1 MFSVNLTGYLPELF
15 IILAIAA
22 IVLIARRNPGENIYK
37 FVTNKATDIYDK
49 YAPYSFKMVRQKAI
63 ELGQEY
69 SPRQYLTQVI
79 ILGGIAAIV
88 GYFYFYS
95 IITAIIYAVIAIAT
109 VPYLAYLRLQR
120 VYSEYIFEQIQTYTT
135 NVIMEFNTT
144 QSFVKALEGVRDS
157 GILEEPV
164 LSDVKKM
171 IDMSYQNGTIDE
183 SIQYFNNKYP
193 FYMVKNMH
201 QLFLQITKEGAR
213 DSGQA
218 LENMSLDIDALVEG
232 VYRDQMD
239 RNNFHGR
246 FLRFGLI
253 LYLLVIVLRYMLGE
267 ENYIQ
272 LLDIWYVQ
280 IILHAIVIINA
291 FFMLS
296 GEKYYNEDVGG
307 E

>member
-1 MFSVNLTGYLPELF
+1 MKYLTELVCLLVIA
-15 IILAIAA
+15 IITL
-22 IVLIARRNPGENIYK
+22 LLRKNPGENLYK
-37 FVTNKATDIYDK
+37 YVAGKATVAYEK
-49 YAPYSFKMVRQKAI
+49 YAPYSFKMVREKAI
-63 ELGQEY
+63 ELGQEFT
-69 SPRQYLTQVI
+69 PRQYLTQVI
-79 ILGGIAAIV
+79 VLGGLAALV

-95 IITAIIYAVIAIAT
+95 IIIAIIYAIIAIAT

-135 NVIMEFNTT
+135 TVIMEFNTT

-157 GILEEPV
+157 GILEDPV

-171 IDMSYQNGTIDE
+171 IEMSYQNGTIDE
-183 SIQYFNNKYP
+183 SIDYFNSKYP

-253 LYLLVIVLRYMLGE
+253 LYLLVVVLRFMLGE
-267 ENYIQ
+267 ENYIK

-280 IILHAIVIINA
+280 VILHAIVIINA
-291 FFMLS
+291 FFMMS
-296 GEKYYNEDVGG
+296 GEKYYNEDVGV

>member
-1 MFSVNLTGYLPELF
+1 MKYLTELVCLLVIA
-15 IILAIAA
+15 IITL
-22 IVLIARRNPGENIYK
+22 LLRKNPGENLYK
-37 FVTNKATDIYDK
+37 YVAGKATVAYEK
-49 YAPYSFKMVRQKAI
+49 YAPYSFKMVREKAI
-63 ELGQEY
+63 ELGQEFT
-69 SPRQYLTQVI
+69 PRQYLTQVI
-79 ILGGIAAIV
+79 VLGGLAALV

-95 IITAIIYAVIAIAT
+95 IIIAIIYAIIAIAT

-157 GILEEPV
+157 GILEDPV

-171 IDMSYQNGTIDE
+171 IEMSYQNGTIDE
-183 SIQYFNNKYP
+183 SIDYFNSKYP
-193 FYMVKNMH
+193 FYMVRNMH

-253 LYLLVIVLRYMLGE
+253 LYLLVVVLSP
-267 ENYIQ
+267 
-272 LLDIWYVQ
+272 
-280 IILHAIVIINA
+280 A
-291 FFMLS
+291 
-296 GEKYYNEDVGG
+296 
-307 E
+307 

>member
-1 MFSVNLTGYLPELF
+1 MKYLPEL
-15 IILAIAA
+15 IILLIIA
-22 IVLIARRNPGENIYK
+22 IVVLVARRNPGENVYK
-37 FVTNKATDIYDK
+37 FFVTNATRAYDK
-49 YAPYSFKMVRQKAI
+49 YAPYSFKMVREKAV

-69 SPRQYLTQVI
+69 TPRQYISQIV
-79 ILGGIAAIV
+79 ILGGLAGLV

-95 IITAIIYAVIAIAT
+95 IIIAVIYAIIAIST
-109 VPYLAYLRLQR
+109 IPYLAYLRLQR

-144 QSFVKALEGVRDS
+144 QSFVKSLEGVRDS
-157 GILEEPV
+157 GILEDPV

-183 SIQYFNNKYP
+183 SIQYFNNLYP

-253 LYLLVIVLRYMLGE
+253 LYLLVIVLRFMLGE

>member
-1 MFSVNLTGYLPELF
+1 MNYLPELVILL
-15 IILAIAA
+15 IIAV
-22 IVLIARRNPGENIYK
+22 IVLLLRRNPGEGVYK
-37 FVTNKATDIYDK
+37 FVTNNVEKAYDK
-49 YAPYSFKMVRQKAI
+49 YAPYSFKIVREKAK

-69 SPRQYLTQVI
+69 TSRQYATQAAL
-79 ILGGIAAIV
+79 LGGIAAVI

-95 IITAIIYAVIAIAT
+95 IIIAVIYAIIAIAFI
-109 VPYLAYLRLQR
+109 PYLAYLRLQR

-135 NVIMEFNTT
+135 NVIMEFGTT
-144 QSFVKALEGVRDS
+144 QSFVKSLEGVRDS

-164 LSDVKKM
+164 LGDVKKM
-171 IDMSYQNGTIDE
+171 IEMSYQNGTIDE
-183 SIQYFNNKYP
+183 SIEYFNEKYP

-201 QLFLQITKEGAR
+201 QLFLQITKEGAK

-239 RNNFHGR
+239 RANFHSH

-253 LYLLVIVLRYMLGE
+253 LYFLIIALRFMLGE
-267 ENYIQ
+267 ENYIEM
-272 LLDIWYVQ
+272 LDIWYVQ
-280 IILHAIVIINA
+280 IILHLIVIINSY
-291 FFMLS
+291 FLLN
-296 GEKYYNEDVGG
+296 GEKYYNEDVGV

>member
-1 MFSVNLTGYLPELF
+1 MKYLPEL
-15 IILAIAA
+15 IILLIIA
-22 IVLIARRNPGENIYK
+22 IVVLVARRNPGENVYK
-37 FVTNKATDIYDK
+37 FFVTNATRAYDK
-49 YAPYSFKMVRQKAI
+49 YAPYSFKMVREKAV

-69 SPRQYLTQVI
+69 TPRQYISQIV
-79 ILGGIAAIV
+79 ILGGLAGLV

-95 IITAIIYAVIAIAT
+95 IIIAVIYAIVAIST
-109 VPYLAYLRLQR
+109 IPYLAYLRLQR

-157 GILEEPV
+157 GILEDPV

-171 IDMSYQNGTIDE
+171 IEMSYQNGTIDE
-183 SIQYFNNKYP
+183 SIDYFNSKYP
-193 FYMVKNMH
+193 FYMVRNMH

-253 LYLLVIVLRYMLGE
+253 LYLLVVVLRFMLGE

-280 IILHAIVIINA
+280 VILHAIVIINA
-291 FFMLS
+291 FFMMS
-296 GEKYYNEDVGG
+296 GEKYYNEDVGV

>member
-1 MFSVNLTGYLPELF
+1 MNYLPELVILL
-15 IILAIAA
+15 IIAI
-22 IVLIARRNPGENIYK
+22 IVLVARRNPGENVYK
-37 FVTNKATDIYDK
+37 FFVTNATRAYDK
-49 YAPYSFKMVRQKAI
+49 YAPYSFKMVREKAI
-63 ELGQEY
+63 ELGQEFT
-69 SPRQYLTQVI
+69 SRQYLTQVVV
-79 ILGGIAAIV
+79 LGGIAGLI

-95 IITAIIYAVIAIAT
+95 VIIAVIYAVIAIAT

-120 VYSEYIFEQIQTYTT
+120 IYSEYIFEQIQTYTT

-144 QSFVKALEGVRDS
+144 QSFVKSLEGVRDS

-183 SIQYFNNKYP
+183 SIKYFNDKYP

-253 LYLLVIVLRYMLGE
+253 LYLLIVVLRFMLGE
-267 ENYIQ
+267 ENYIK

-280 IILHAIVIINA
+280 VILHAIVIINA
-291 FFMLS
+291 FFLLS
-296 GEKYYNEDVGG
+296 GEKYYNEDVGV

>member
-1 MFSVNLTGYLPELF
+1 MNYLPELVILL
-15 IILAIAA
+15 IIAI
-22 IVLIARRNPGENIYK
+22 IVLVARRNPGENVYK
-37 FVTNKATDIYDK
+37 FFVTNATRAYDK
-49 YAPYSFKMVRQKAI
+49 YAPYSFKMVREKAI
-63 ELGQEY
+63 ELGQEFT
-69 SPRQYLTQVI
+69 SRQYLTQVAV
-79 ILGGIAAIV
+79 LGGIAGLI

-95 IITAIIYAVIAIAT
+95 VIIAVIYAVIAIAT

-120 VYSEYIFEQIQTYTT
+120 IYSEYIFEQIQTYTT

-144 QSFVKALEGVRDS
+144 QSFVKSLEGVRDS

-183 SIQYFNNKYP
+183 SIKYFNDKYP

-253 LYLLVIVLRYMLGE
+253 LYLLIVVLRFMLGE
-267 ENYIQ
+267 DNYIK

-280 IILHAIVIINA
+280 VILHAIVIINA
-291 FFMLS
+291 FFLLS
-296 GEKYYNEDVGG
+296 GEKYYNEDVGV

>member
-1 MFSVNLTGYLPELF
+1 MNYLPELVILL
-15 IILAIAA
+15 IIAI
-22 IVLIARRNPGENIYK
+22 IVLVARRNPGENVYK
-37 FVTNKATDIYDK
+37 FFVTNATRAYDK
-49 YAPYSFKMVRQKAI
+49 YAPYSFKMVREKAI
-63 ELGQEY
+63 ELGQEFT
-69 SPRQYLTQVI
+69 SRQYLTQVAV
-79 ILGGIAAIV
+79 LGGIAGLI

-95 IITAIIYAVIAIAT
+95 VIIAVIYAVIAIAT

-120 VYSEYIFEQIQTYTT
+120 IYSEYIFEQIQTYTT

-144 QSFVKALEGVRDS
+144 QSFVKSLEGVRDS
-157 GILEEPV
+157 GIIEEPV

-183 SIQYFNNKYP
+183 SIKYFNDKYP

-253 LYLLVIVLRYMLGE
+253 LYLLIVVLRFMLGE
-267 ENYIQ
+267 DNYIK

-280 IILHAIVIINA
+280 VILHAIVIINA
-291 FFMLS
+291 FFLLS
-296 GEKYYNEDVGG
+296 GEKYYN
-307 E
+307 

>member
-1 MFSVNLTGYLPELF
+1 MNYLPEL
-15 IILAIAA
+15 IILLIIAA
-22 IVLIARRNPGENIYK
+22 VVLIARRNPGENVYK
-37 FVTNKATDIYDK
+37 YVTNKATDVYDK
-49 YAPYSFKMVRQKAI
+49 YAPYSFKMVREKAV
-63 ELGQEY
+63 ELGQEFT
-69 SPRQYLTQVI
+69 PRQYLTQVL
-79 ILGGIAAIV
+79 ILGGLAAIV

-95 IITAIIYAVIAIAT
+95 IIVAAIYAVIAIAFI
-109 VPYLAYLRLQR
+109 PYLAYLRLQR

-157 GILEEPV
+157 GILEEPIV
-164 LSDVKKM
+164 SDVKKM
-171 IDMSYQNGTIDE
+171 IEMSYQNGTIDE
-183 SIQYFNNKYP
+183 SIVYFNNKYP

-253 LYLLVIVLRYMLGE
+253 LYLLVIVLRFMLGE
-267 ENYIQ
+267 ENYIK

>member
-1 MFSVNLTGYLPELF
+1 MFSVNLTSYLPELL
-15 IILAIAA
+15 ILLAIAI
-22 IVLIARRNPGENIYK
+22 IVLIARRNPGENVYK
-37 FVTNKATDIYDK
+37 YVTNKATDFYDR
-49 YAPYSFKMVRQKAI
+49 YAPYSFKMVREKAI

-69 SPRQYLTQVI
+69 TPRQYLTQVI
-79 ILGGIAAIV
+79 ILGGIAAVV

-95 IITAIIYAVIAIAT
+95 IITAVIYAIIAIAFI
-109 VPYLAYLRLQR
+109 PYLAYLRLQR

-164 LSDVKKM
+164 VGDVRKM
-171 IDMSYQNGTIDE
+171 IEMSYQNGTIDE
-183 SIQYFNNKYP
+183 SINYFNSKYP

-253 LYLLVIVLRYMLGE
+253 LYLLVIVLRFMLGE
-267 ENYIQ
+267 DNYIK

-291 FFMLS
+291 YFLLS

>member
-1 MFSVNLTGYLPELF
+1 MKYLTELVCLL
-15 IILAIAA
+15 IIAI
-22 IVLIARRNPGENIYK
+22 ITLLLRKNPGENLYK
-37 FVTNKATDIYDK
+37 YVAGKATVAYEK
-49 YAPYSFKMVRQKAI
+49 YAPYSFKMVREKAV
-63 ELGQEY
+63 ELGQEFT
-69 SPRQYLTQVI
+69 PRQYLTQVI
-79 ILGGIAAIV
+79 VLGGLAALV

-95 IITAIIYAVIAIAT
+95 IIIAIVYAIIAIAT

-157 GILEEPV
+157 GILEDPV

-171 IDMSYQNGTIDE
+171 IEMSYQNGTIDE
-183 SIQYFNNKYP
+183 SIDYFNSKYP
-193 FYMVKNMH
+193 FYMVRNMH

-253 LYLLVIVLRYMLGE
+253 LYLLVVVLRFMLGE
-267 ENYIQ
+267 ENYIK

-280 IILHAIVIINA
+280 VILHAIVFINA
-291 FFMLS
+291 FFMMS
-296 GEKYYNEDVGG
+296 GEKYYNEDVGV

>member
-1 MFSVNLTGYLPELF
+1 MKYITELVLLL
-15 IILAIAA
+15 IIAGFTL
-22 IVLIARRNPGENIYK
+22 LLRRKPGENVYK
-37 FVTNKATDIYDK
+37 YVTGKATDVYEK
-49 YAPYSFKMVRQKAI
+49 YAPYSFKMVREKAV
-63 ELGQEY
+63 ELGQEFT
-69 SPRQYLTQVI
+69 PRQYLTQVI
-79 ILGGIAAIV
+79 VLGGIAALV
-88 GYFYFYS
+88 GYFYFYNV
-95 IITAIIYAVIAIAT
+95 IVAVIYAIIAIA
-109 VPYLAYLRLQR
+109 VIPYLAYLRLQR

-164 LSDVKKM
+164 LGDVKKM

-183 SIQYFNNKYP
+183 SIEYFNEKYP
-193 FYMVKNMH
+193 FYMVKNMN

-253 LYLLVIVLRYMLGE
+253 LYLLIVVLRFMLGE
-267 ENYIQ
+267 DNYIK

-280 IILHAIVIINA
+280 VILHAIVIINA
-291 FFMLS
+291 FFLLS
-296 GEKYYNEDVGG
+296 GEKYYNEDVGV

>member
-1 MFSVNLTGYLPELF
+1 MKYLTELVCLLVIA
-15 IILAIAA
+15 IITL
-22 IVLIARRNPGENIYK
+22 LLRKNPGENLYK
-37 FVTNKATDIYDK
+37 HVAGKATVAYEK
-49 YAPYSFKMVRQKAI
+49 YAPYSFKMVREKAI
-63 ELGQEY
+63 ELGQEFT
-69 SPRQYLTQVI
+69 PRQYLTQVI
-79 ILGGIAAIV
+79 VLGGLAALV

-95 IITAIIYAVIAIAT
+95 IIIAIVYALIAIAT

-157 GILEEPV
+157 GILEDPV

-171 IDMSYQNGTIDE
+171 IEMSYQNGTIDE
-183 SIQYFNNKYP
+183 SIDYFNSKYP
-193 FYMVKNMH
+193 FYMVRNMH

-253 LYLLVIVLRYMLGE
+253 LYLLVVVLRFMLGE
-267 ENYIQ
+267 ENYIK

-280 IILHAIVIINA
+280 VILHAIVIINA
-291 FFMLS
+291 FFMMS
-296 GEKYYNEDVGG
+296 GEKYYNEDVGV

>member
-1 MFSVNLTGYLPELF
+1 MKYLTELVCLLVIA
-15 IILAIAA
+15 IITL
-22 IVLIARRNPGENIYK
+22 LLRKNPGENLYK
-37 FVTNKATDIYDK
+37 YVAGKATVAYEK
-49 YAPYSFKMVRQKAI
+49 YAPYSFKMVREKAI
-63 ELGQEY
+63 ELGQEFT
-69 SPRQYLTQVI
+69 PRQYLTQVI
-79 ILGGIAAIV
+79 VLGGLAALV

-95 IITAIIYAVIAIAT
+95 IIIAIIYAIIAIAT

-157 GILEEPV
+157 GILEDPV

-171 IDMSYQNGTIDE
+171 IEMSYQNGTIDE
-183 SIQYFNNKYP
+183 SIDYFNSKYP
-193 FYMVKNMH
+193 FYRVRNMH

-253 LYLLVIVLRYMLGE
+253 LYLLVVVLRFMLGE
-267 ENYIQ
+267 ENYIK

-280 IILHAIVIINA
+280 VILHAIVIINA
-291 FFMLS
+291 FFMMS
-296 GEKYYNEDVGG
+296 GEKYYNEDVGV

>member
-1 MFSVNLTGYLPELF
+1 MKTFPELF
-15 IILAIAA
+15 ILLLIAV
-22 IVLIARRNPGENIYK
+22 IVLLFRRNPGEGVYK
-37 FVTNKATDIYDK
+37 FVVGNATRIYDK
-49 YAPYSFKMVRQKAI
+49 YAPYSFKTVREKAI

-69 SPRQYLTQVI
+69 NSRQYLTQVLI
-79 ILGGIAAIV
+79 FGGVAAVI

-95 IITAIIYAVIAIAT
+95 IIIAALYAIIAISFI
-109 VPYLAYLRLQR
+109 PYLAYLRCQR
-120 VYSEYIFEQIQTYTT
+120 IYSEYIFEQIQTYTT

-144 QSFVKALEGVRDS
+144 QSFVKSLEGVRDS
-157 GILEEPV
+157 GILENPV
-164 LSDVKKM
+164 LEDVKKM

-183 SIQYFNNKYP
+183 SIQYFNDKYP
-193 FYMVKNMH
+193 YYMAKNMH

-239 RNNFHGR
+239 RKNFHGR
-246 FLRFGLI
+246 FIRFGLI

-267 ENYIQ
+267 ENYIE

-280 IILHAIVIINA
+280 IILHAVVIINA
-291 FFMLS
+291 FFLVS
-296 GEKYYNEDVGG
+296 GEKYYNEDVGV

>member
-1 MFSVNLTGYLPELF
+1 MEL
-15 IILAIAA
+15 IILLIIAIF
-22 IVLIARRNPGENIYK
+22 VLSYRYNTGDNVYK
-37 FVTNKATDIYDK
+37 FFGDTVSNVYNT
-49 YAPYSFKMVRQKAI
+49 YAPYSYREVREKSK
-63 ELGQEY
+63 ELGYEY
-69 SPRQYLTQVI
+69 TPKQYLVQV
-79 ILGGIAAIV
+79 LMMGGAA
-88 GYFYFYS
+88 
-95 IITAIIYAVIAIAT
+95 AVISYMYFFSIFVTVVYVIVAICFI
-109 VPYLAYLRLQR
+109 PYLAYLRTQR
-120 VYSEYIFEQIQTYTT
+120 LYSEYIFEQIQVYTT

-164 LSDVKKM
+164 VGDIKKM
-171 IDMSYQNGTIDE
+171 IEMSYQNGTIDE
-183 SIQYFNNKYP
+183 SITYFNSKYP

-253 LYLLVIVLRYMLGE
+253 LYLLVIVLRFMLGE
-267 ENYIQ
+267 DNYIK